1 MLSRFGGLII
11 HIRFLWAAFFAAVLS
26 VPPAVAGTLSW
37 VTQERWV
44 TVKSITDG
52 DTFKTTNGEKIR
64 LLGINTPETR
74 KDTKQAQPFGNKAKQ
89 ALKKIIAGKQVRLSF
104 DKEKKDRYGR
114 TLAHI
119 YTRNGL
125 WVNAELVRLGL
136 AHVYTFAP
144 NTKLANRLTAI
155 EQQAIRSNLGI
166 WSHKRWQVVEA
177 DKLAINLLGQFRL
190 VQGKVTK
197 LDKRGWGFNLGKL
210 TVTIPKKYR
219 QSFGK
224 RLRLKVGDVVLVRGK
239 VRLSKRNK
247 WFLSIYNR
255 SDVYHIK

>member
-1 MLSRFGGLII
+1 M
-11 HIRFLWAAFFAAVLS
+11 
-26 VPPAVAGTLSW
+26 T
-37 VTQERWV
+37 TERWV

-52 DTFKTTNGEKIR
+52 DTFKTRKGEKIR

-74 KDTKQAQPFGNKAKQ
+74 KDTKQAQPFGKKAKQ
-89 ALKKIIAGKQVRLSF
+89 ALKHLIDGKQVRLSF

-119 YTRNGL
+119 YTRDGL

-144 NTKLANRLTAI
+144 NIKFANRLTAI
-155 EQQAIRSNLGI
+155 EQQAIRNNTGM
-166 WSHKRWQVVEA
+166 WSHKRWQVVAE
-177 DKLAINLLGQFRL
+177 DKLATNLLGQFRL
-190 VQGKVTK
+190 VQGQVTK

-210 TVTIPKKYR
+210 RITIPQKYR
-219 QSFGK
+219 KGFGK

-239 VRLSKRNK
+239 VRLTKRNK

-255 SDVYHIK
+255 SDAYHIK

>member
-1 MLSRFGGLII
+1 M
-11 HIRFLWAAFFAAVLS
+11 S
-26 VPPAVAGTLSW
+26 VQPVVAGTLSW

-44 TVKSITDG
+44 SVKSITDG
-52 DTFKTTNGEKIR
+52 DTFKTTKGEKIR

-74 KDTKQAQPFGNKAKQ
+74 KDTSPAQPFANQAKQ
-89 ALKKIIAGKQVRLSF
+89 ALKKMIDGKQVRLSF

-119 YTRNGL
+119 YTRDGL

-144 NTKLANRLTAI
+144 NTKLANRLTSI
-155 EQQAIRSNLGI
+155 EQQAIRQNTGMWSHQRWRVLQVSNLSTNI
-166 WSHKRWQVVEA
+166 
-177 DKLAINLLGQFRL
+177 LGQFRL
-190 VQGKVTK
+190 VQGEVTK

-210 TVTIPKKYR
+210 TVTIPKKHR
-219 QSFGK
+219 ASFGK
-224 RLRLKVGDVVLVRGK
+224 KLRLKIGDTVLVRGK
-239 VRLSKRNK
+239 VRLSKRGK

-255 SDVYHIK
+255 SDVHHIK